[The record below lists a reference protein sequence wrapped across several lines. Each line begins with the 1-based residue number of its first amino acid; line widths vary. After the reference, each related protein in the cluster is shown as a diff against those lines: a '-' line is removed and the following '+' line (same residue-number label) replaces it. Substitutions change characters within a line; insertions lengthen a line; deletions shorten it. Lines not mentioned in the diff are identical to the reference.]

1 MYVLLNI
8 DTFHVHFSLPEGS
21 VYSFLL
27 IRLLKLV
34 AVPSGMIS
42 AKHYHLLVF
51 RTGMCTS
58 PIWQRASSASC
69 TVSLLRQGLHV
80 NQTMSLNVSIVKS
93 ELILLQFDQIFM
105 THP

>member
-8 DTFHVHFSLPEGS
+8 DTFHVHFSLPEGC

-27 IRLLKLV
+27 IRSLKLV

-42 AKHYHLLVF
+42 LEQECA
-51 RTGMCTS
+51 
-58 PIWQRASSASC
+58 IWQRAPSASS